1 MRQPK
6 LTMRLAVAVFLVAAV
21 AHAAPPVP
29 FFGHAERPLLYF
41 ISAVSP
47 DGGLHWSKAQVYIF
61 RSGTVLF
68 ARLSEQEGTDLP
80 LGSTLFS
87 GKAAPDRMAAL
98 RRALTAIQVGQQ
110 TDCFLDPPD
119 APFDWSYR
127 FTWFGNG
134 DRRNTFVLKDSS
146 PPPHCPDEMYELVDA
161 AEAVYRSASDA
172 ATTKL
177 QTP

>member
-1 MRQPK
+1 MRQLK
-6 LTMRLAVAVFLVAAV
+6 LIARTAFAVFFLAGV
-21 AHAAPPVP
+21 AHAAPAVP
-29 FFGHAERPLLYF
+29 FFGKTERPLLYF
-41 ISAVSP
+41 TSAVSP

-68 ARLSEQEGTDLP
+68 AGLGEQQGLDLP
-80 LGSTLFS
+80 LGSGVFS
-87 GKAAPDRMAAL
+87 GKASPQRMAAL
-98 RRALTAIQVGQQ
+98 RQALGAIQVGQQ

-134 DRRNTFVLKDSS
+134 DRRNTFVLTDSS
-146 PPPHCPDEMYELVDA
+146 PPPHCPDEMHALVDA
-161 AEAVYRSASDA
+161 AEQVYRSVSGS
-172 ATTKL
+172 ATTRL